1 MITMEN
7 LAAKAI
13 EKLELEKKT
22 FTDNSKKQSQLWKE
36 KLMAPAVFAA
46 LKEFC
51 RQSEAFAKAVVS
63 GKTFSE
69 CLCFIAKGT
78 GNALSDLDAYKKAV
92 EFYLP
97 GASVTM
103 QLKME
108 LPGDTPT
115 PNDAS
120 LVLNLMDLFS

>member
-7 LAAKAI
+7 LAVKAA
-13 EKLELEKKT
+13 EKLSLENKA
-22 FTDNSKKQSQLWKE
+22 FIDNAKSQAWKE

-51 RQSEAFAKAVVS
+51 QQSETFAKAVLS

-69 CLCFIAKGT
+69 CLIFIAKGT

-92 EFYLP
+92 EFYLS
-97 GASVTM
+97 GATVSM
-103 QLKME
+103 QLTIE
-108 LPGDTPT
+108 LPGDAPSKNMS
-115 PNDAS
+115 P

>member
-51 RQSEAFAKAVVS
+51 QQNEAFAKAVMS
-63 GKTFSE
+63 GKGFSE
-69 CLCFIAKGT
+69 CLSFIAKGS

-92 EFYLP
+92 TFYLP
-97 GASVTM
+97 GATVTM
-103 QLKME
+103 QLAIK
-108 LPGDTPT
+108 LPGDALTKNEAP
-115 PNDAS
+115 
-120 LVLNLMDLFS
+120 LVLNLMELFS

>member
-1 MITMEN
+1 MITMESW
-7 LAAKAI
+7 AAKAT
-13 EKLELEKKT
+13 EKLASENKT
-22 FTDNSKKQSQLWKE
+22 FTDNAKKQSQIWKE
-36 KLMAPAVFAA
+36 KLMASAVLAA
-46 LKEFC
+46 LNEFC
-51 RQSEAFAKAVVS
+51 RQSEAFAKAVLS

-103 QLKME
+103 QLTIE
-108 LPGDTPT
+108 LPGDAPT
-115 PNDAS
+115 PNDTS